1 MTKNLDNKLKTI
13 FISSTEQKVLD
24 YLISK
29 DDYQE
34 VKEIKSDTNLS
45 KAGIHFALKN
55 LQILNLII
63 RDQKG
68 KTYLYQARSDSFL
81 IKQLK
86 VFKTIIHF
94 AGLIEKL
101 KPFSQKVVLFGSV
114 AKGENTEKSD
124 FDFLIISR
132 SEDKIREIINKFGDY
147 KIQAIIKSPQEI
159 LALQEKDAVF
169 FREVDKG
176 IVLWD
181 KSLIEEEDYEF

>member
-13 FISSTEQKVLD
+13 FISSAEQKVLD

-34 VKEIKSDTNLS
+34 VKEIKRTTNLS
-45 KAGIHFALKN
+45 KAGIHLALKN
-55 LQILNLII
+55 LQALNLIV

-68 KTYLYQARSDSFL
+68 KTYLYQARGDSFL
-81 IKQLK
+81 IKQFK
-86 VFKTIIHF
+86 VFKTIIHS
-94 AGLIEKL
+94 APLIEKL
-101 KPFSQKVVLFGSV
+101 KPFSQKVILFGSV
-114 AKGENTEKSD
+114 AKGEDTEKSD

-132 SEDKIREIINKFGDY
+132 SEDKIREIIEKFGDY

-169 FREVDKG
+169 FQEVDKG

-181 KSLIEEEDYEF
+181 KSLVEEEDYEF